1 MYSSFKAVFR
11 REAKRIAERKTL
23 YLLSIV
29 APVLLFPFFA
39 YIYSSG
45 VLRNIAVVICD
56 GDNSD
61 VSRMIIRSIESTSA
75 FRIVDYAQ
83 STDEIRDKFR
93 KGEVQ
98 AAFYIPKNLERDL
111 KEGKPSTVVVFNNVT
126 NLVIANTVLK
136 EASTVIKTISGG
148 ILLKKLRS
156 NGMQLEQAM
165 NVINPIRIQSQA
177 LYNPNY
183 NYMSYLSLGIIP
195 VIFQMLIMVGGV
207 LLISSEFTHNT
218 FGELAAAAGNNAW
231 VILLGKSLPHLG
243 IHLASALGILGIVFP
258 LFGIYGTGSILV
270 TFLLFVLLVMASLFP
285 AIMISAMF
293 HDQQFATEV
302 ALFFNVP
309 AFIFSGY
316 LFPLWAMPVFHQW
329 FARTIPY
336 THFLY
341 GFLKVFRADAP
352 LSAAL
357 PEILWLCGF
366 VVVSIGITVLLI
378 RREICKLSLGAGLEW
393 SDAS

>member
-1 MYSSFKAVFR
+1 MYSSFRTVFR
-11 REAKRIAERKTL
+11 REAKRIVERKTI

-29 APVLLFPFFA
+29 APIVLFPFFA
-39 YIYSSG
+39 YIYSGG
-45 VLRNIAVVICD
+45 VLRNISVVICD
-56 GDNSD
+56 GDNSE

-83 STDEIRDKFR
+83 SVDEIRDKFR

-111 KEGKPSTVVVFNNVT
+111 KAGKPATVVVFNNVT
-126 NLVIANTVLK
+126 NLIIANTTLK
-136 EASTVIKTISGG
+136 EASTLIKTISGG
-148 ILLKKLRS
+148 VLLKKLRS
-156 NGMQLEQAM
+156 KGMQPEQAM
-165 NVINPIRIQSQA
+165 NVINPIRIQSQV

-183 NYMSYLSLGIIP
+183 NYMSFLSMGIIP
-195 VIFQMLIMVGGV
+195 VVFQMLIMVGGV

-218 FGELAAAAGNNAW
+218 FGELSAAAGNNAW
-231 VILLGKSLPHLG
+231 TVLLGKSLPHLG

-258 LFGIYGTGSILV
+258 LFGIYGAGSILA
-270 TFLLFVLLVMASLFP
+270 TYFLFVLLAMASLYP

-336 THFLY
+336 THFLS
-341 GFLKVFRADAP
+341 GFLKIFRANAP

-366 VVVSIGITVLLI
+366 ILVSAGLTILLI
-378 RREICKLSLGAGLEW
+378 RREIRKLSPSQCVEGN
-393 SDAS
+393 SAS